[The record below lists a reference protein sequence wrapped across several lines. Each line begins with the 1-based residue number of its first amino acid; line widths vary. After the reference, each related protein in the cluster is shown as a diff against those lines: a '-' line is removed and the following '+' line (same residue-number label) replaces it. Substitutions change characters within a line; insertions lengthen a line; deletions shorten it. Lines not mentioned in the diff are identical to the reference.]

1 MPANASPEFSHAEL
15 KFDKAQSDEERLQAM
30 EEMIRSMPQH
40 KSAESLRS
48 NLRTRYKRLKE
59 KMETKGKKSGGRN
72 KPVIKKE
79 SMQAAI
85 VGFPNVG
92 KSSLFEILTGNK
104 NPTISH
110 IAFSTYTPQVAM
122 MPFED
127 VKIQLVDIPP
137 FPNED
142 KSTLNTTDTLIVVI
156 DSLSQIEE
164 SEKYLQRIIGKKLYV
179 FTKSDLLNEQE
190 KRRLEA
196 TLKSKYKK
204 IDCTIFSNKEHV
216 RTEVHDLKKKI
227 FETFPII
234 RIYTKEPRK
243 ESTGIPMILDEGS
256 TTKDIAEKII
266 KGMSKKIRKT
276 RIWGP
281 SSKFPGQMVGLDHA
295 LKDKDTVEFQTE

>member
-15 KFDKAQSDEERLQAM
+15 KFDKAQSDEERLLAM

-59 KMETKGKKSGGRN
+59 KLETKGKKSGGGNR
-72 KPVIKKE
+72 PTIKKE
-79 SMQAAI
+79 AMQAAI

-92 KSSLFEILTGNK
+92 KSSLFETLTGNK
-104 NPTISH
+104 NPTISS
-110 IAFSTYTPQVAM
+110 IAFSTYTSLVAM
-122 MPFED
+122 MSFED
-127 VKIQLVDIPP
+127 VKIQIIDVPP

-142 KSTLNTTDTLIVVI
+142 KSIINTADTLVIVI
-156 DSLSQIEE
+156 DNLSQITET
-164 SEKYLQRIIGKKLYV
+164 EKYLQRIIGKKLYV

-216 RTEVHDLKKKI
+216 RTEVHELKKKI

-234 RIYTKEPRK
+234 RIYTKEPKK
-243 ESTGIPMILDEGS
+243 ESTGIPMILEEGA
-256 TTKDIAEKII
+256 TAKDIAEKII

>member
-59 KMETKGKKSGGRN
+59 KLETRGKKSGGGSRST
-72 KPVIKKE
+72 IKKE

-92 KSSLFEILTGNK
+92 KSSLFETLTGNK
-104 NPTISH
+104 NPTISN
-110 IAFSTYTPQVAM
+110 IAFSTYTSLVAM
-122 MPFED
+122 MSFED
-127 VKIQLVDIPP
+127 VKIQLIDVPP

-142 KSTLNTTDTLIVVI
+142 KSIINTADTLIIVI
-156 DSLSQIEE
+156 DSLDQIAET
-164 SEKYLQRIIGKKLYV
+164 EKYLQRIIGKKLYV

-204 IDCTIFSNKEHV
+204 VDCTIFSNREHV

-234 RIYTKEPRK
+234 RIYTKEPKK
-243 ESTGIPMILDEGS
+243 ESTGIPMILEEGATS
-256 TTKDIAEKII
+256 KDIAEKII